1 MKNNDFKIAQI
12 GHGFVGKALNRSFD
26 KKSCKTIVYDKYQKI
41 GNPIDTLDSN
51 FLFLCLPT
59 PYVEGHGFDLSA
71 ITENLKFLSQNNYA
85 GLVILKS
92 TVEPGTTERLNKQFK
107 NLKICHNPEFLT
119 ARTADED
126 FHNQTHI
133 VLGYNE
139 DWNNSKEAVSN
150 LASFFSDSYPNAKV
164 SICTSRESESM
175 KLFCNNFYAM
185 KVQIFNEFYFLCQ
198 KMGVDYEAV
207 KELMLANDWINPMHT
222 VVPGPDGQASYGGA
236 CFPKDTNAL
245 KHLMKTLGSPHKVL
259 EACVEERD
267 SMREFKLR

>member
-1 MKNNDFKIAQI
+1 MPNERVAQI
-12 GHGFVGKALNRSFD
+12 GHGFVGKALNRSFE
-26 KKSCKTIVYDKYQKI
+26 KKGHKTIIYDKYQKI
-41 GNPIDTLDSN
+41 GLPKDVLDSS

-59 PYVEGHGFDLSA
+59 PYIEGHGFDLSA
-71 ITENLKFLSQNNYA
+71 ILENLRFLSKNNYS
-85 GLVILKS
+85 GLVVIKS
-92 TVEPGTTERLNKQFK
+92 TVEPGVTERLNKQFRS
-107 NLKICHNPEFLT
+107 LQMCHNPEFLT
-119 ARTADED
+119 ARTADSD
-126 FHNQTHI
+126 FHNQKHI

-139 DWNNSKEAVSN
+139 DWNSSYEKTLGLKE
-150 LASFFSDSYPNAKV
+150 FFKKNYPNAKV
-164 SICTSRESESM
+164 SVCTSRESESM

-198 KMGVDYEAV
+198 KMGVDYETV
-207 KELMLANDWINPMHT
+207 KELMLSNDWINPMHT

-245 KHLMKTLGSPHKVL
+245 KHLMKTLGSPHRVL

>member
-1 MKNNDFKIAQI
+1 MKKVVAQI
-12 GHGFVGKALNRSFD
+12 GYGFVGGALSRSLSQ
-26 KKSCKTIVYDKYQKI
+26 KGYCSLIYDKYQEI
-41 GNPIDTLDSN
+41 GRPEDVLKSD

-71 ITENLKFLSQNNYA
+71 ILENLKFLSRNNYS

-107 NLKICHNPEFLT
+107 NLFMCHNPEFLT

-139 DWNNSKEAVSN
+139 DLNNS
-150 LASFFSDSYPNAKV
+150 LAMAQELGQFFSESYPSAKV

-185 KVQIFNEFYFLCQ
+185 KVQIFNEFYLLCQ
-198 KMGVDYEAV
+198 KLGVDYERV
-207 KELMLANDWINPMHT
+207 KELMLSNDWINPMHT
-222 VVPGPDGQASYGGA
+222 FVPGPDGQISYGGA

-245 KHLMKTLGSPHKVL
+245 NHLMKTAGSPHDVL
-259 EACVEERD
+259 DACIRERN
-267 SMREFKLR
+267 SMRECKLK